1 MLTLKGA
8 AIAARLLLFLIL
20 VGTKK
25 HPRLR
30 VYLFATFCV
39 NLVKA
44 QLPSLIVHPPPFTG
58 LDKLVFLFDG
68 ALFTVSPVILGWAV
82 GGQTWKP
89 LAGLWATV
97 LAGVALAYPSIR
109 GDALERLYL
118 AELVTAHIAVLAAFI
133 VRATRKKH
141 KATVEDAAYGSLAV
155 LGLSGSVLAVTWP
168 EDWGVIQIA
177 NLTTYTMLCALH
189 IRTHWNTV

>member
-1 MLTLKGA
+1 MTPALEGA
-8 AIAARLLLFLIL
+8 VFLARLLFL
-20 VGTKK
+20 GAAWK
-25 HPRLR
+25 HQRLR
-30 VYLFATFCV
+30 TYLLVTFIV
-39 NLVKA
+39 GLVRT
-44 QLPSLIVHPPPFTG
+44 QLPHFIVHPPPFTG
-58 LDKLVFLFDG
+58 TDKLVFLLDG
-68 ALFTVSPVILGWAV
+68 ALFTVGPVVLGWAN